1 MAQTIYFIMIQYFTF
16 NSSLIINN
24 NNKMMMIIVFVRACY
39 FQSIF
44 LFVSIIAI
52 IEKENVYFIII
63 GIDDVELVS
72 KASTSIIIK
81 RSEMCVC
88 VCIFFLFDKIFPWV
102 IIDCKNSYYSA
113 YITTIK
119 DTFSL
124 HKQLESF
131 LKLIFHENDTI

>member
-1 MAQTIYFIMIQYFTF
+1 MAQTIYFIFIQYFTF

-88 VCIFFLFDKIFPWV
+88 VYIFFLIKYSPGLLLIAKIH
-102 IIDCKNSYYSA
+102 IIP
-113 YITTIK
+113 
-119 DTFSL
+119 
-124 HKQLESF
+124 
-131 LKLIFHENDTI
+131 LI